1 MTAIVIGGI
10 TTFLSFPQ
18 VTFSPISIDILAIT
32 NAKDAEVTTDG
43 DHGYSTGLT
52 VQLMVPPP
60 YGMEVNNKY
69 CKITVTSPT
78 TFLTGLNTLGLDSFV
93 VPPEA
98 QTLAAQSVPVTGTVI
113 NDYESH

>member
-1 MTAIVIGGI
+1 MTTIIVDGI

-18 VTFSPISIDILAIT
+18 VTFSPKSIDILAIT

-60 YGMEVNNKY
+60 YGMEVNNVY

-78 TFLTGLNTLGLDSFV
+78 TFLTGLNTLQLDSFSIPLEV
-93 VPPEA
+93 QPLP
-98 QTLAAQSVPVTGTVI
+98 AQSVPVTGTVL
-113 NDYESH
+113 NDYEPT